1 MSGRRKIPSSFER
14 RPIQSPGMMRHG
26 PLPGSG
32 PTTGHQSF
40 ESLPHPE
47 LLENKIAYQA
57 AEIKQLAG
65 DNNRLAASH
74 VDLRRDLVAAEE
86 DVERLKAHMRS
97 IQTESDIQIRVL
109 LDKIAKREADIKAG
123 EGLKKELQKAHMEA
137 QSLFIARQELTIK
150 IQQAKEELQKAR
162 LGVQKLPDLNAE
174 LDSLRQEHQRLRS
187 TFEYEK
193 DLNTEQVVQMKA
205 MEKKLIGMA
214 REVERLRDEVLNS
227 EKREHVLA
235 PNTHTGGYT
244 NPDSHFPRNI
254 QGGSANFDGYG
265 RPYVSFGIRPPR
277 DGIVPYGSSSNVA
290 AGVGIPT
297 AAGGAIWGPAYDSSL
312 DAAAPSSGVGAVWR
326 GAYDSALSQ

>member
-47 LLENKIAYQA
+47 LLENKIAYHA

-162 LGVQKLPDLNAE
+162 LDVQKLPDLNAE

-193 DLNTEQVVQMKA
+193 GLNTEQVVQMKA

-297 AAGGAIWGPAYDSSL
+297 AGGGAIWGAAYDSSL

>member
-47 LLENKIAYQA
+47 LLENKIAYHA

-162 LGVQKLPDLNAE
+162 LDVQKLPDLNAE

-193 DLNTEQVVQMKA
+193 GSNTEQVVQMNA

-214 REVERLRDEVLNS
+214 REVERLRGEVLNS

-297 AAGGAIWGPAYDSSL
+297 AGGGAIWGAAYDSSL